1 MTEKVMEEKI
11 MEEKVMD
18 KIKIG
23 IVGYG
28 NLGRGAQLSIGQNDD
43 MELCAIFTRRPVE
56 SVKPVDV
63 SVPVIPLEDVLAW
76 KGKIDVM
83 ILCGGSATDLPVQSP
98 QLAAD
103 FNIIDSYDN
112 HTNIPA
118 HYEAV
123 DEAAKSGGTLGM
135 ISGGWDPGL
144 FSLLRL
150 YGEVVLPVGE
160 TYTFWGKGVSQGHS
174 DVIRRIEGVKGAV
187 QYTIPQESAME
198 RARAGEGSELT
209 PRQKHLRDCYVVV
222 EEGSDRESI
231 RETIVN
237 IPYYYADYDTKI
249 TFVSEEELE
258 RDHGGMPHGGFVI
271 RSGQTGEKGH
281 QELMEFS
288 VKLDSNPEFTAS
300 VLVCYARALYRLSKK
315 GRKGAI
321 TPLDIAP
328 SLLSPKSGE
337 ELRKAL
343 L

>member
-1 MTEKVMEEKI
+1 MAERN
-11 MEEKVMD
+11 MD

-28 NLGRGAQLSIGQNDD
+28 NLGRGAELSIRQNED
-43 MELCAIFTRRPVE
+43 MELCAIFTRRTVE
-56 SVKPVDV
+56 DVQPVDEK
-63 SVPVIPLEDVLAW
+63 VPVVSLERVLEW

-83 ILCGGSATDLPVQSP
+83 ILCGGSATDLPIQSP

-112 HTNIPA
+112 HTNIPQHFA
-118 HYEAV
+118 AV
-123 DEAAKSGGTLGM
+123 DEAAKKGGTLGM

-144 FSLLRL
+144 FSILRL

-174 DVIRRIEGVKGAV
+174 DVIRRIDGVKGAV
-187 QYTIPQESAME
+187 QYTIPMESAME

-209 PRQKHLRDCYVVV
+209 PRQKHFRDCYVVV
-222 EEGSDRESI
+222 AEGVDKKFIRESI
-231 RETIVN
+231 IN
-237 IPYYYADYDTKI
+237 IPYYYADYDTKV
-249 TFVSEEELE
+249 TFVSEEKLL
-258 RDHGGMPHGGFVI
+258 RDHSGMPHGGFVI
-271 RSGQTGEKGH
+271 RSGETGMEGN
-281 QELMEFS
+281 QELMEYS

-300 VLVCYARALYRLSKK
+300 VLVCYARAIHRLCKK
-315 GRKGAI
+315 GRTGAI

-328 SLLSPKSGE
+328 SLLSSKTGE
-337 ELRKAL
+337 ELRKIL

>member
-1 MTEKVMEEKI
+1 
-11 MEEKVMD
+11 MD

-28 NLGRGAQLSIGQNDD
+28 NLGRGAELSIRQNED

-56 SVKPVDV
+56 DVQPVDER
-63 SVPVIPLEDVLAW
+63 VPVVSLDDVLDW

-83 ILCGGSATDLPVQSP
+83 ILCGGSATDLPIQSP

-112 HTNIPA
+112 HTNIPQ

-123 DEAAKSGGTLGM
+123 NRAAKKGGTLGV

-144 FSLLRL
+144 FSLVRL
-150 YGEVVLPVGE
+150 FGEVVLPKGE

-174 DVIRRIEGVKGAV
+174 DVIRRIDGVKGAV
-187 QYTIPQESAME
+187 QYTIPLEAAME
-198 RARAGEGSELT
+198 KARVGEGGELP
-209 PRQKHLRDCYVVV
+209 PRQKHFRDCYVVV
-222 EEGSDRESI
+222 EEGVDKERI

-237 IPYYYADYDTKI
+237 IPYYYADYDTKV
-249 TFVSEEELE
+249 TFISEEELLQN
-258 RDHGGMPHGGFVI
+258 HSGMPHGGFVI
-271 RSGQTGEKGH
+271 RSGETGTEGNR
-281 QELMEFS
+281 ELIEYS
-288 VKLDSNPEFTAS
+288 LKLDSNPEFTAS
-300 VLVCYARALYRLSKK
+300 VLVCYARAAYRLNKK
-315 GRKGAI
+315 GRAGAI

-328 SLLSPKSGE
+328 SLLSPKTGE
-337 ELRKAL
+337 ELRKNL